1 MHPSRKMV
9 SWISVVSGSAW
20 THSAATK
27 NQLQQR
33 REFTADLD
41 TKPGDKTID
50 GAASL
55 VRKTCEKMTSW
66 KLETLIQTVPFQF
79 ISTLICL
86 IMFDIQGGDI
96 PGGHLSDAW
105 RTCVIYTYIHIS
117 ISHEIQTETI
127 WLYITNYNALLLQ
140 SSNFECLKFHQISS
154 SNVPKEKFYPCCL
167 WVGRWWSCSWFQ
179 LWKSPAWDGQQPYA
193 SLLGGAYPS
202 NIRKKKK
209 ARHKKSMEQ

>member
-66 KLETLIQTVPFQF
+66 KLETSIQTVPFQF

-96 PGGHLSDAW
+96 LEDTYQT
-105 RTCVIYTYIHIS
+105 REEIVLYIHI
-117 ISHEIQTETI
+117 
-127 WLYITNYNALLLQ
+127 YIYQLAMKFKQKRYNYILQ
-140 SSNFECLKFHQISS
+140 IITHFYCKVQILNVSNFTRFHLPMFLRKSFIPVAYELGDDGRVPGSNFENRQREMVSS
-154 SNVPKEKFYPCCL
+154 LMQVFLEEPILRTS
-167 WVGRWWSCSWFQ
+167 GR
-179 LWKSPAWDGQQPYA
+179 
-193 SLLGGAYPS
+193 
-202 NIRKKKK
+202 RKKP
-209 ARHKKSMEQ
+209 RHKKSMEQ